1 MKIWIN
7 ISLLLS
13 ALLSAALCF
22 GQDAA
27 FYRYK
32 DKDGNTVM
40 SSTLPPEYANGAYET
55 LNHSGDVLETVA
67 PRKSDAQIQK
77 EADDLKKREVDKQ
90 QAELQHQKDEE
101 QRHKDDILLKSF
113 STQQDI
119 ERARSDKMASI
130 KVLEDIV
137 KENLE
142 GLQRQLSVAQ
152 NAAKTY
158 QQSSQKIP
166 EKLQHTIDSTLR
178 QIHDNNAFL
187 ERKALEKKDIEE
199 KYQALIQRFN
209 EVEKKRS
216 TTSVPAA
223 APATTPAQ
231 P

>member
-7 ISLLLS
+7 ISLVLS
-13 ALLSAALCF
+13 ALLSATLCF
-22 GQDAA
+22 GQEAA
-27 FYRYK
+27 YYRYK

-40 SSTLPPEYANGAYET
+40 SSTLPPEYANGGYET
-55 LNHSGDVLETVA
+55 LNHSGAVIETIA
-67 PRKSDAQIQK
+67 PRKSEAQIQI
-77 EADDLKKREVDKQ
+77 EAEALKKREADKQ

-101 QRHKDDILLKSF
+101 QRRKDDILLKSF

-119 ERARSDKMASI
+119 ERSRNDKMASI
-130 KVLEDIV
+130 KVLEEIV

-142 GLQRQLSVAQ
+142 GLERQLSVAQ

-158 QQSSQKIP
+158 QQSNQKIP
-166 EKLQHTIDSTLR
+166 EKLQHTIDNTLR
-178 QIHDNNAFL
+178 QIHNNKAFL
-187 ERKALEKKDIEE
+187 ERKALEKKDIDK

-209 EVEKKRS
+209 DVEKKRS
-216 TTSVPAA
+216 TTVAPAT